1 MDEALQTF
9 NFTIL
14 IVDSK
19 RSEICIEDR
28 LFEAGCDDVLMCTVD
43 DNIYLEFERE
53 ALSIQMAIQGALKE
67 IKAAGCKDVKI
78 EFNKENTI
86 L

>member
-19 RSEICIEDR
+19 SSDICIEDR
-28 LFEAGCDDVLMCTVD
+28 LFEAGCDDVLICTVD

-53 ALSIQMAIQGALKE
+53 AISIEVAIQCALTE
-67 IKAAGCKDVKI
+67 VKAAGCEEVKI
-78 EFNKENTI
+78 E